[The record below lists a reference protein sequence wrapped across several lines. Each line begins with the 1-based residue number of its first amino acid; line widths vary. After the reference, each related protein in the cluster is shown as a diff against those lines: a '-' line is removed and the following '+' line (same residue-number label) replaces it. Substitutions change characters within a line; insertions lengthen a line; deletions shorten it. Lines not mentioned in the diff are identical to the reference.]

1 MVARMERFDVSEGE
15 RLSDMVARAERG
27 EPVEIT
33 RDGRV
38 VARVTGASG
47 TAPKP
52 ALSIEKL
59 RALRARVPA
68 GMKVED
74 AAALIREMRDMDEH

>member
-1 MVARMERFDVSEGE
+1 MERFDVTEGE

-38 VARVTGASG
+38 VARVTGVGDVRAH
-47 TAPKP
+47 
-52 ALSIEKL
+52 LEELHRKL
-59 RALRARVPA
+59 PPQILDQDWQETLAEVRRGRF
-68 GMKVED
+68 E
-74 AAALIREMRDMDEH
+74 

>member
-1 MVARMERFDVSEGE
+1 MERFDVTEGE

-38 VARVTGASG
+38 VARVTGVG
-47 TAPKP
+47 D
-52 ALSIEKL
+52 L
-59 RALRARVPA
+59 RASLEELHRKLPPEVL
-68 GMKVED
+68 D
-74 AAALIREMRDMDEH
+74 LDWRETLDEVRDGRFA